1 MGSGEV
7 TSRWALYV
15 ACAVSLVAGA
25 ARAQDD
31 TSSYSVEGK
40 VQLEVEAPPVAP
52 ATPPPAAPPARAV
65 VTDGQIRTLE
75 RVYFESKGESVKP
88 ESHATLDAVAQVLLS
103 TPSIRLLRVEA
114 HTDAVVS
121 SNQALSQRRAE
132 WVRAYLVK
140 HGVAPERVVARGF
153 GATRPIATNDTPE
166 GRALNRRVE
175 FVIVP

>member
-7 TSRWALYV
+7 TSRWLLCFV
-15 ACAVSLVAGA
+15 CGLGLVAGS
-25 ARAQDD
+25 ARAQDG

-52 ATPPPAAPPARAV
+52 TPPPPAPAPKAV

-88 ESHATLDAVAQVLLS
+88 ESHAALDAVAQILLS
-103 TPSIRLLRVEA
+103 TPAIRVLRVEA

-140 HGVAPERVVARGF
+140 QGVAPERVVAKGF

-175 FVIVP
+175 FVIAP